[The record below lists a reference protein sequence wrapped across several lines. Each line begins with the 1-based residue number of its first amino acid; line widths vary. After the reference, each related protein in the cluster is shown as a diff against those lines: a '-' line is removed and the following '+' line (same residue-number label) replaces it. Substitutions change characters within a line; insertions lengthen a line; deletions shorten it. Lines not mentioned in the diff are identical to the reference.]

1 MLFRSITTV
10 LLPPDTEIHNQTIM
24 PSIMRTAGLFAGLAA
39 IASALPAQPKL
50 TPRQEA
56 IYELTKRQTAAEAA
70 LGLQDVDILQL

>member
-1 MLFRSITTV
+1 MSLVASLSAT
-10 LLPPDTEIHNQTIM
+10 PPSVFLHQRHAVAA
-24 PSIMRTAGLFAGLAA
+24 PAATAV
-39 IASALPAQPKL
+39 ASALPAQPKF